1 MDLRPTE
8 IKPLEIIQVLLLTDE
23 DVEEP
28 TYAKVMRNN
37 VRGRT
42 LVVLFLGEDG
52 CLDREV
58 TEISY
63 ESLMQHWQDQ
73 TNIWDI
79 AGVEPVKGGDDD
91 EDEDETLGGFIVEDK
106 EEDMPVYTGER
117 RTFDKA
123 WDDWNP
129 DTPEGVRYKGMVNK
143 IEEKYY

>member
-28 TYAKVMRNN
+28 TYAKVMKNN
-37 VRGRT
+37 VLERT

-63 ESLMQHWQDQ
+63 DSLMQHWQDE

-79 AGVEPVKGGDDD
+79 AGVEPVKNED
-91 EDEDETLGGFIVEDK
+91 EDEEDETLGGFIVEDK
-106 EEDMPVYTGER
+106 EEDMPVYTGDR
-117 RTFDKA
+117 RRFDKT
-123 WDDWNP
+123 WDEWEP
-129 DTPEGVRYKGMVNK
+129 DTPEGVRYKEMVNRV
-143 IEEKYY
+143 EEKYY